1 MEELEAARQ
10 KKRQLQAALR
20 AVVKRP
26 AAVVKRTASV
36 VKKKPA
42 SVVKKLAKKPAGA

>member
-1 MEELEAARQ
+1 MEELEAIRQ
-10 KKRQLQAALR
+10 EKLRLEAALR

-26 AAVVKRTASV
+26 AAVVKRPSA
-36 VKKKPA
+36 VKKRA